1 MQYYSVVN
9 TLTGALQTVNGE
21 VARYPSF
28 YAARVERITL
38 NDLSG
43 GYDHFTKENTRT
55 KHWQVI
61 VAPTKVKS
69 IESNVDREVHPGFWE
84 RRKVTQYYVTSADAI
99 KPISRAPGKRKATRE
114 MQAYERAL
122 FSLSV
127 KKTKCRIR
135 KKK

>member
-9 TLTGALQTVNGE
+9 TLTGELQTINGE

-28 YAARVERITL
+28 YSARIERITL

-43 GYDHFTKENTRT
+43 GYDHFTKENNRT

-61 VAPTKVKS
+61 VSPTETKT
-69 IESNVDREVHPGFWE
+69 IESSVDREVHPGFWE
-84 RRKVTQYYVTSADAI
+84 RRKVTQYYVTSSDAI
-99 KPISRAPGKRKATRE
+99 KTINRAPGKRKATRQ